1 MLGTPTSA
9 SVVGPGWNG
18 ADIAPIRSTIR
29 KADSRCMSPDR
40 DDPHGDARAG
50 EQQLRLALRIARM
63 ITWEWNIATGEL
75 RPSRELEAILAPPPG
90 GSGHTIQALLDLI
103 HPDDLDRVWDAIQ
116 RAIQEQGSLAT
127 EFRVVLPDGKTR
139 WWSSGAEVVRDE
151 SGQQAW
157 RIGVA
162 WDITERK
169 EAEERLRETEQRF
182 RTLVEQLPLAS
193 YVEQLDGESP
203 MMYVSPQIADL
214 VGYTAEEWVADPTFF
229 ARAVHPED
237 RERALAGFRS
247 MHESGEAFDCEYRL
261 VARDGRVVWVH
272 DAAAIVRDQAGQPL
286 FAQGYMIDISERK
299 EAEQALQASRQRLH
313 EQMEE
318 MEHQALHDGLTDLPN
333 RTLFR
338 DRVEQLLL
346 QGRRDGSGFAVMLLD
361 LDRFKEVNDTLGHQS
376 GDLLLR
382 EVAVRLRRALRTNDT
397 VARLGGDEFG
407 VLAPGLSAASAA
419 RALAEK
425 LRHELG
431 QPAVVGGLTIEVEAS
446 VGIAIFPEH
455 GDDVE
460 TLLRHADISMYVS
473 KNTHV
478 PMVYAAAYDR
488 HSRARLALVS
498 DLRHAIDSDE
508 LVVHYQPQADT
519 TTGEVH
525 KVEAL
530 VRWQHPEHGLL
541 GPDEFI
547 PLAERTGLIRA
558 LTNYVLDTA
567 LGQCRAWRDEGRV
580 LAVAVNITGREL
592 MDMRFPDEVAELLAK
607 WQVKP
612 ALLEL
617 EITESTVMTDLPRAR
632 HVLARLSGLG
642 IRLAVDDF
650 GSGHSSLGYL
660 KRLPFKVLKIDKSF
674 VQNMAEDLGDEA
686 IVRSAID
693 LGHSLGL
700 EIVAEGVETEEA
712 RRRLQELGCDTLQGY
727 HLGRPQLAR
736 AFHETAP
743 QYPEHDQQLL

>member
-1 MLGTPTSA
+1 
-9 SVVGPGWNG
+9 
-18 ADIAPIRSTIR
+18 
-29 KADSRCMSPDR
+29 MSPDR
-40 DDPHGDARAG
+40 DDSRGDAQASD
-50 EQQLRLALRIARM
+50 QQLRLALQIARM
-63 ITWEWNIATGEL
+63 VTWEWNIPTGEL
-75 RPSRELEAILAPPPG
+75 RPSRELEAILGSPPG

-116 RAIQEQGSLAT
+116 RAVREQGSLAT
-127 EFRVVLPDGKTR
+127 EFRIVLPDGKTR
-139 WWSSGAEVVRDE
+139 WWSSGGEVIRE
-151 SGQQAW
+151 GAGQPTR

-169 EAEERLRETEQRF
+169 EAEERLRKTEQRF

-193 YVEQLDGESP
+193 YVEQLDEESAT
-203 MMYVSPQIADL
+203 YVSPQIADL
-214 VGYTAEEWVADPTFF
+214 VGYTAEEWVADRTFF
-229 ARAVHPED
+229 ARVLHPED
-237 RERALAGFRS
+237 RERVLGGFRS
-247 MHESGEAFDCEYRL
+247 MHESGESFECEYRL
-261 VARDGRVVWVH
+261 IAHDGRVVWIH
-272 DAAAIVRDQAGQPL
+272 DAAVVVRDQTGQPRY
-286 FAQGYMIDISERK
+286 AQGYMIDISERK
-299 EAEQALQASRQRLH
+299 RAEQALQASRERLH
-313 EQMEE
+313 EQMER

-346 QGRRDGSGFAVMLLD
+346 RGRREGSGFAVMLLD
-361 LDRFKEVNDTLGHQS
+361 LDRFKEVNDTLGHQC
-376 GDLLLR
+376 GDLLLQ
-382 EVAVRLRRALRTNDT
+382 EVAVRLRRALRTSDT
-397 VARLGGDEFG
+397 VARLGGDEFAVLGPG
-407 VLAPGLSAASAA
+407 VSYASAA
-419 RALAEK
+419 RALADK
-425 LRHELG
+425 LRDELG

-460 TLLRHADISMYVS
+460 TLMRHADVSMYVS

-478 PMVYAAAYDR
+478 PMVYAATHDH
-488 HSRARLALVS
+488 HSLARLALVG
-498 DLRHAIDSDE
+498 DLRHAIDGDE

-519 TTGEVH
+519 TTGEVR

-541 GPDEFI
+541 GPDQFI

-558 LTNYVLDTA
+558 LTTYVLDTA

-592 MDMRFPDEVAELLAK
+592 MDMRFPDEVAELLTK
-607 WQVKP
+607 WQVEP

-617 EITESTVMTDLPRAR
+617 EVTESTVMTDAPRAGN
-632 HVLARLSGLG
+632 VLARLSGLG

-650 GSGHSSLGYL
+650 GSGQSSLGYL
-660 KRLPFKVLKIDKSF
+660 KRLPFNVLKIDKSF

-727 HLGRPQLAR
+727 HLGRPQLAH
-736 AFHETAP
+736 AFHDILP
-743 QYPEHDQQLL
+743 QDPEHDEQLL